1 VANTVDL
8 HDAAS
13 HGRQR
18 SFCETP
24 TDGALV
30 RHGNTQWA
38 DPARTLRSRIVVRN
52 MIQEFKDFINKGD
65 VVVVAVGLV
74 MALYFK
80 AIVDAIIAG
89 IIEPIIAAIFG
100 KSDFYGIGFDLG
112 DSFVSIGLVI
122 QAAIYFVVVAFI
134 LFLIIKAYNQWKQD
148 APEEEAGPTEVE
160 LLTQIRDELRT
171 R

>member
-1 VANTVDL
+1 MT
-8 HDAAS
+8 
-13 HGRQR
+13 R
-18 SFCETP
+18 S
-24 TDGALV
+24 G
-30 RHGNTQWA
+30 
-38 DPARTLRSRIVVRN
+38 IVVKN

-112 DSFVSIGLVI
+112 DSFVSIGRVI
-122 QAAIYFVVVAFI
+122 QAAIDFVVVAFI
-134 LFLIIKAYNQWKQD
+134 LFLIIKAYNSGK
-148 APEEEAGPTEVE
+148 AKSPEEEAGPTEVE

-171 R
+171 H

>member
-1 VANTVDL
+1 MKNL
-8 HDAAS
+8 IKEY
-13 HGRQR
+13 R
-18 SFCETP
+18 
-24 TDGALV
+24 
-30 RHGNTQWA
+30 
-38 DPARTLRSRIVVRN
+38 
-52 MIQEFKDFINKGD
+52 DFINKGD
-65 VVVVAVGLV
+65 VVTVAIGLV

-100 KSDFYGIGFDLG
+100 ESDFYGIGFDLG

-134 LFLIIKAYNQWKQD
+134 LFLIIKAYNQWKVE

-160 LLTQIRDELRT
+160 LLTQIRDELRQS
-171 R
+171 